1 MEERLQKALE
11 FSNYRQTLNNQLHKA
26 KIKAEGMLMLA
37 EGGGTFNVDQQ
48 LICFLD
54 YLVREG
60 ITEAPLLDANKSP
73 IHIADTSA
81 FLKKITARYFE
92 VTNDYLR
99 DAQAIKKSRKVS
111 SILDI
116 KEE

>member
-26 KIKAEGMLMLA
+26 KVKAEGMLIFA
-37 EGGGTFNVDQQ
+37 EAGGTFIIDQQ

-54 YLVREG
+54 YLVKEG
-60 ITEAPLLDANKSP
+60 YTEAPLLDSNKSP
-73 IHIADTSA
+73 IHITDIPA
-81 FLKKITARYFE
+81 FLQKVTARYFE
-92 VTNDYLR
+92 VTNDYLK

-111 SILDI
+111 SILDL